1 MITVGIAVAGF
12 PAMSTP
18 VFMVSVCFSVK
29 IKGRDDGTI
38 NNHDESHLF
47 GPDEGNDSNLLIVF
61 YVQIMPDDFVM
72 QLHRF

>member
-1 MITVGIAVAGF
+1 SLLSPRSKTNVIVGSRNDRNIMITVGIAVAGF

-47 GPDEGNDSNLLIVF
+47 GPDE
-61 YVQIMPDDFVM
+61 
-72 QLHRF
+72 RRA

>member
-47 GPDEGNDSNLLIVF
+47 GPDE
-61 YVQIMPDDFVM
+61 
-72 QLHRF
+72 RRE